1 MMTAVY
7 RTFTFT
13 PDQSTAIA
21 HLTIEGDDIRIGY
34 QTNPTT
40 IYNYKAR
47 LGEVPETLNDT
58 AQAVKSGQNISIGK
72 MIYKLRQEG
81 AIEEITK

>member
-13 PDQSTAIA
+13 SEQSSAIA

-40 IYNYKAR
+40 IYNYKSR
-47 LGEVPETLNDT
+47 LEEVPETLNLT
-58 AQAVKSGQNISIGK
+58 AQAVKDGQDLSIGK
-72 MIYKLRQEG
+72 VIYNLRREG